1 MSGQVRSGQARS
13 GQVRLGQVR
22 SGQVRAGEVRSG
34 LARSGQVRSG
44 QARSGKAKQSQ
55 VRSGQ
60 ERLGQPRT
68 LQVGLDVSPSV
79 SKEKLKKNKKCT
91 VILVWFVCLRSE
103 TCLSSAC
110 LGQSSK
116 KLRLVEIGPDFFWF
130 LILVFVL
137 FQCLWSGRL

>member
-1 MSGQVRSGQARS
+1 MRGQVRSVQVRSGRAKSGQVGPSQVRSGQFKS
-13 GQVRLGQVR
+13 GQVGPSQV
-22 SGQVRAGEVRSG
+22 
-34 LARSGQVRSG
+34 RSGQVRSG
-44 QARSGKAKQSQ
+44 QVKSGQ

-60 ERLGQPRT
+60 ERLGQART
-68 LQVGLDVSPSV
+68 LQIGLDVSPSV
-79 SKEKLKKNKKCT
+79 SKQKLKKNKKCT